1 MPAPSTAGNNHRPA
15 TTLTRS
21 AITAASKSHEDDHD
35 GDAVPDQ
42 TRISGLEMIVG
53 RAERGQDQTGKHHE
67 EEQATYADH
76 GEGDVRDYIS
86 EVRDAEPGSVVGE
99 AMVGERLRDRR
110 KE

>member
-1 MPAPSTAGNNHRPA
+1 
-15 TTLTRS
+15 
-21 AITAASKSHEDDHD
+21 
-35 GDAVPDQ
+35 
-42 TRISGLEMIVG
+42 MIVG

-67 EEQATYADH
+67 VEPALAVIGECSCVRPEQEEQATYADH

-86 EVRDAEPGSVVGE
+86 EVRDAELGSVVGE